1 MLMVLWLNGNMEMC
15 VRVCVCIDEPFD
27 LPSISVMT
35 FYPQKPAN

>member
-15 VRVCVCIDEPFD
+15 VCVSIDQPYD
-27 LPSISVMT
+27 LASISAMT